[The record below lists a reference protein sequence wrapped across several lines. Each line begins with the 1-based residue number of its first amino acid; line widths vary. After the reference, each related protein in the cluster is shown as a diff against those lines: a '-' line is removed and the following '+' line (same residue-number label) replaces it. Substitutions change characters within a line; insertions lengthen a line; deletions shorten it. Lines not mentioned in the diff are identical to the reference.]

1 MKIITNRFREG
12 SDFTISKFKT
22 SDEKVNGYFLEPA
35 GPDETRSGLDR
46 RVPIGIYKTSHYSS
60 IKFPNNIILFNDI
73 VSIKRII
80 LVHSG
85 NRGIDTFGCLL
96 AGSAFTAN
104 MVTDSNNKLQ
114 ELMLWY
120 NAQPKGSVFFDIGSS
135 IKT

>member
-22 SDEKVNGYFLEPA
+22 SDEKVYGYFLEPA
-35 GPDETRSGLDR
+35 GPDTTTSGLDKR
-46 RVPIGIYKTSHYSS
+46 IPIGLYETRHHST
-60 IKFPNNIILFNDI
+60 IKFPNNIILFNAI
-73 VSIKRII
+73 VSINRAI

-104 MVTDSNNKLQ
+104 MVTESKAKLI

-120 NAQPKGSVFFDIGSS
+120 NAQLEGNVSIEISS
-135 IKT
+135 SLP